1 MRVGRV
7 EAARLLDEDLVA
19 LAAMLDVV
27 GEELHRRFHR
37 VGEGEKRTGAGKRVW
52 EGRQRDLDAR
62 M

>member
-1 MRVGRV
+1 
-7 EAARLLDEDLVA
+7 
-19 LAAMLDVV
+19 MLDVV